1 MTTSATDTHGD
12 DRLLVLPFY
21 IVVDVSLSMSVPQG
35 GDKSAIQAANEIL
48 PTVID
53 GIEASP
59 TLGDVVR
66 LGAVD
71 FSDDAR
77 VVLRLDDVRNVN
89 PIPQFTVRGATS
101 YAAAF
106 RLLRQEIEKDYAQ
119 LRGDNYKAYRPAVFF
134 ITDGEPTDD
143 QADIV
148 AAYND
153 LTDPSFKLR
162 PNLIP
167 FGVGT
172 ATKDQLDQW
181 VYPKEGSKK
190 PMRSYVMR
198 DGADPAKAITKVAEI
213 LLSSVIAS
221 AQSVSEQGSAGGFV
235 LDDEDLDSDWN

>member
-134 ITDGEPTDD
+134 ITDGEPTDE
-143 QADIV
+143 QSDIV

>member
-143 QADIV
+143 QSDIV
-148 AAYND
+148 AAYNE

-221 AQSVSEQGSAGGFV
+221 AQSVSEQGSGGGFV

>member
-143 QADIV
+143 QSDIV